1 MSYFPRSKNRKYLL
15 ALANFSLMHMDSK
28 FPSAIPPDSPE
39 TPRELRRHI
48 MQANRRR
55 DTKPEFRLRSALH
68 RAGLRYRCDLR
79 IDLPDGR
86 VRPDIVFTRQKV
98 AVFVDGCFWHRC
110 PEHASQPKSNAG
122 YWSQKFARNVERDIR
137 NTELLVDA
145 GWSVVRVWEHEE
157 LSDAV
162 ERVMAAL
169 SPSKEA

>member
-1 MSYFPRSKNRKYLL
+1 
-15 ALANFSLMHMDSK
+15 
-28 FPSAIPPDSPE
+28 
-39 TPRELRRHI
+39 

-55 DTKPEFRLRSALH
+55 DTKPEISLRSALH

-79 IDLPDGR
+79 IDLPGGR
-86 VRPDIVFTRQKV
+86 VRPDIVFTRRKV

-110 PEHASQPKSNAG
+110 PEHASQPKSNTD

-162 ERVMAAL
+162 ERVLAAL
-169 SPSKEA
+169 SSSKEA